1 MKITNEKESEAPSMA
16 ETPSFLSRLFS
27 VKLFKKFRFSRKK
40 KDANRDAPLPEGP
53 RVRARG
59 EGAPEKPLHLSE
71 RQRPIAPEEDPYLLK
86 FTAEHPLQ
94 QLWNLRRDQ
103 AGWLPSVEV
112 TFANIGEEKL
122 LTPKEARRELPGLRA
137 LLTAEATRRLKEAA
151 PPPPRL
157 PGPGGE
163 PPEPPQIDLNARALV
178 YTASDKLTAWTLL
191 LPPVGKGEELNQAD
205 LLNAVRAAGV
215 TYGVDENQ
223 LAVIPTLEGR
233 YFHLFPIARG
243 KAAIPGKDGE
253 IVDLFPREATK
264 KFQVDEYNRVDFTA
278 ANTSRNVEEKQV
290 ICNIVPPTPG
300 VPGRTVAD
308 QEITAR
314 DGVSVPPPMGRN
326 TALSEDGS
334 ALIAARAG
342 GLEFTGQAFHVNPL
356 MEIDGNVDYSTG
368 SVNFLGDVH
377 VHGDVCSGFTVRA
390 MGNIKVDGV
399 VESSTIEA
407 GGDLVLTK
415 GVQGNNQAVIRA
427 HRDIYAKFLENCS
440 VHAKENLH
448 SECII
453 GCEVYSDGAVY
464 VQSGRGAIMGGR
476 VRATREVAAN
486 AIGTKTELRTSIYI
500 GGLPIEDFETAQL
513 TQEITDLEQQLKET
527 ERQPSSPTKAGRM
540 AKLRMRISVNQ
551 LKLSQ
556 YKKSLDALDSDSGRR
571 PAGRIT
577 FSVAYP
583 GARFHIDEALMK
595 VAQETRHSIATL
607 FEGEV
612 RLLS

>member
-1 MKITNEKESEAPSMA
+1 MA
-16 ETPSFLSRLFS
+16 ENPSFLSRLFS
-27 VKLFKKFRFSRKK
+27 MKLFKKFRFSRKK
-40 KDANRDAPLPEGP
+40 KIVSEEDSSQERFRP
-53 RVRARG
+53 RVRTDG
-59 EGAPEKPLHLSE
+59 MPDKPLHLSE
-71 RQRPIAPEEDPYLLK
+71 RQRPMAPEEDPYLLK
-86 FTAEHPLQ
+86 LTAEHPLQ

-112 TFANIGEEKL
+112 TFANIGETKL
-122 LTPKEARRELPGLRA
+122 LTPKDARRELPGLKA
-137 LLTAEATRRLKEAA
+137 LLTAEATRRLKEAT
-151 PPPPRL
+151 PPPVP
-157 PGPGGE
+157 PGPAGE
-163 PPEPPQIDLNARALV
+163 RPDPPPINLNARALV
-178 YTASDKLTAWTLL
+178 YIASDKLSAWALL
-191 LPPVGKGEELNQAD
+191 LPPVGQGEELNQAD
-205 LLNAVRAAGV
+205 LLSAIRAAGV
-215 TYGVDENQ
+215 TYGVDEKQ
-223 LAVIPTLEGR
+223 VEVIPTLEGR
-233 YFHLFPIARG
+233 YFHLFPIAQG
-243 KAAIPGKDGE
+243 VAAVPGKDGE

-300 VPGRTVAD
+300 VPGRTVTD
-308 QEITAR
+308 KEIPTR
-314 DGVSVPPPMGRN
+314 DGVAAAPPMGRN

-334 ALIAARAG
+334 ALIATRPG
-342 GLEFTGQAFHVNPL
+342 GLEFTGRAFHVNPL
-356 MEIDGNVDYSTG
+356 LEINGNVDYSTG

-453 GCEVYSDGAVY
+453 GCEVYSDAAVY

-476 VRATREVAAN
+476 VRAAREVAAN
-486 AIGTKTELRTSIYI
+486 IIGTKTELRTSIYL
-500 GGLPIEDFETAQL
+500 GGLPIEDFETEQL
-513 TQEITDLEQQLKET
+513 TKEITELEQQLKET

-540 AKLRMRISVNQ
+540 AKIRMRISVNQ

-556 YKKSLDALDSDSGRR
+556 YKKSLDELDNNQGRR
-571 PAGRIT
+571 PSGRVS
-577 FSVAYP
+577 FSIAYP
-583 GARFHIDEALMK
+583 GARFHIDGALMK